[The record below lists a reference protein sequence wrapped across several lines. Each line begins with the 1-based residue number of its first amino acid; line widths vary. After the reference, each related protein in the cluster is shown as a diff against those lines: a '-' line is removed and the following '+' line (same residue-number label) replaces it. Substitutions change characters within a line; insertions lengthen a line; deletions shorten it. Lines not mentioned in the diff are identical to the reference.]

1 MKPALFVSDLHLAPS
16 RPAAVGAFH
25 AWARGPAREASALY
39 VLGDLFDAWI
49 GDEQVREPFTRAIV
63 ASLHAIA
70 DAGVPVAVMHGNR
83 DFLLG
88 ERFARA
94 SGATMLADFTAV
106 DLHGVRTLLCHGD
119 ELCTD
124 DTEYQAY
131 RARMRAPETQARL
144 LAMPYLVRL
153 GIAWWLRRR
162 SGRENALKPEAIMD
176 VAEGAVVA
184 ALRGH
189 DARRLIHG
197 HTHRPARHEHDVD
210 GTRRERYVLAD
221 WHDRGHYLA
230 VAADGVHAREI
241 GG

>member
-94 SGATMLADFTAV
+94 AGATLLPERIVVEAG
-106 DLHGVRTLLCHGD
+106 GVPTLLMHGD

-124 DTEYQAY
+124 DADYQRY
-131 RARMRAPETQARL
+131 RAWIRDPRRQRRI
-144 LAMPYLVRL
+144 LAMPWPMRR
-153 GIAWWLRRR
+153 AFAAWLRRR
-162 SGRENALKPEAIMD
+162 SRNANRRKSDEIMD
-176 VAEGAVVA
+176 VNAAAVAQVFRDAGVA
-184 ALRGH
+184 
-189 DARRLIHG
+189 RLVHG
-197 HTHRPARHEHDVD
+197 HTHRPATHVLDVD
-210 GTRRERYVLAD
+210 GRRRERLVLPD
-221 WHDRGHYLA
+221 WHDRA
-230 VAADGVHAREI
+230 AWIEVDADGARRRDLAA
-241 GG
+241 

>member
-94 SGATMLADFTAV
+94 AGATLLPERIVVEAG
-106 DLHGVRTLLCHGD
+106 GVPTLLMHGD

-124 DTEYQAY
+124 DLAYQKY
-131 RARMRAPETQARL
+131 RAWSRDRLRQRRFLSLPWPVRRAFVA
-144 LAMPYLVRL
+144 
-153 GIAWWLRRR
+153 WLRCKSR
-162 SGRENALKPEAIMD
+162 SANRMKDEAIMD
-176 VAEGAVVA
+176 VNASAVA
-184 ALRGH
+184 QALREAGV
-189 DARRLIHG
+189 ARLVHG
-197 HTHRPARHEHDVD
+197 HTHRPASHVVDVD
-210 GTRRERYVLAD
+210 GRRCERHVLPDWRDRAAWLEIDADGARRRELA
-221 WHDRGHYLA
+221 A
-230 VAADGVHAREI
+230 
-241 GG
+241 